1 MFNRFAVILVLCC
14 CLMAAAMARAADVAL
29 VTEKTGTVQA
39 SLAGDEW
46 NVELA
51 EILPDGVEIKVSED
65 GSLVL
70 VHLPTNQEYRFAPQA
85 SAKLTLAAVTGEKFT
100 ASATELVSADLNLS
114 QSMSNQTGAVE
125 PGRVNVAVQ
134 SAPPPPPVMAPAA
147 PAPAPAPVSS
157 DEMME
162 ERKAGPRGSMMPQ
175 EEMKD
180 SSSVDN
186 NLEAAREVAISNSFK
201 AKSASIAP
209 KSLKEEFD
217 SESPGAAPEIDA
229 AADQEA
235 GTDAGIAAAGSS
247 ENAAVLAGA
256 APDVPVSRLA
266 FPAEV
271 FAKFCSDETGL
282 KVKTDKYLVS
292 RVNYPADGW
301 VEVEIEGAEN
311 FAETLNLEGNL
322 ATFSVDVVVVGAIL
336 IIDAWKLEK
345 SGKLYQAAA
354 MWLALQKSGLAPEK
368 VAPNLKR
375 LKEAILKVNK

>member
-1 MFNRFAVILVLCC
+1 MFNRFAVTMVVVCC
-14 CLMAAAMARAADVAL
+14 CLMAAATAWAADVAL

-51 EILPDGVEIKVSED
+51 EMLPDGVEIKVSED

-100 ASATELVSADLNLS
+100 ASAVELVSADLNLS

-134 SAPPPPPVMAPAA
+134 SAPPPPPAAAPAT
-147 PAPAPAPVSS
+147 PAPAPSEKMM
-157 DEMME
+157 DEM
-162 ERKAGPRGSMMPQ
+162 KAGPRGSILPP
-175 EEMKD
+175 EEVKD
-180 SSSVDN
+180 SPSAN
-186 NLEAAREVAISNSFK
+186 NYAEPARETAVPDSYR
-201 AKSASIAP
+201 AKSASIARKP
-209 KSLKEEFD
+209 LKEEFD
-217 SESPGAAPEIDA
+217 AAASVEAPEIGTS
-229 AADQEA
+229 ADQEA
-235 GTDAGIAAAGSS
+235 GADAGIAAAGSS
-247 ENAAVLAGA
+247 ENEEALAGA
-256 APDVPVSRLA
+256 ASDAPVSRLA

-311 FAETLNLEGNL
+311 FAGTLNFEGNL

-375 LKEAILKVNK
+375 LKEAILKANK

>member
-1 MFNRFAVILVLCC
+1 MFNRFAVILVVCC
-14 CLMAAAMARAADVAL
+14 CLLAVATAHAADVAL

-51 EILPDGVEIKVSED
+51 EMLPDGVEIKVSED

-70 VHLPTNQEYRFAPQA
+70 VHLPTNQEYRFEPQA
-85 SAKLTLAAVTGEKFT
+85 TAKLTLAAVTGEKFT
-100 ASATELVSADLNLS
+100 ASALELVSADLDLS
-114 QSMSNQTGAVE
+114 QAMGNQTGAVE

-134 SAPPPPPVMAPAA
+134 PAPPPAAA
-147 PAPAPAPVSS
+147 PVPAPKNM
-157 DEMME
+157 DEM
-162 ERKAGPRGSMMPQ
+162 KAGPRPSMLPQ
-175 EEMKD
+175 EDPGD
-180 SSSVDN
+180 SAAADSYP
-186 NLEAAREVAISNSFK
+186 EAAREMPPLASDDLKK
-201 AKSASIAP
+201 ARIAQKP
-209 KSLKEEFD
+209 MKEEFD
-217 SESPGAAPEIDA
+217 LATPAAASEIDA
-229 AADQEA
+229 IADNET
-235 GTDAGIAAAGSS
+235 GAAAGITASGSS
-247 ENAAVLAGA
+247 ESEETSAGGA
-256 APDVPVSRLA
+256 SDAPVSRLA

-292 RVNYPADGW
+292 RVNYPVDGW
-301 VEVEIEGAEN
+301 VEVEMEGSGN
-311 FAETLNLEGNL
+311 FAGTLNLEGNI

-345 SGKLYQAAA
+345 SGRLYQAAA

-375 LKEAILKVNK
+375 LKEAILKANK